1 MIWNQE
7 SCSMGTGFEN
17 QYEMNN
23 PFVKSQYGINNPFI
37 IGNILNIL
45 P

>member
-1 MIWNQE
+1 MIWNQK

-23 PFVKSQYGINNPFI
+23 PFVKINMELIISLSLGIF
-37 IGNILNIL
+37 
-45 P
+45 

>member
-23 PFVKSQYGINNPFI
+23 PFVKINMEIIIPLSLGIF
-37 IGNILNIL
+37 
-45 P
+45 